1 MAVRYIYLY
10 IWHIALR
17 EGAIQN
23 HIGWPAG
30 DSTAVH
36 RALPECGRRACT
48 ALTGSPQEAVHVETH
63 VSRDEKKAPF

>member
-1 MAVRYIYLY
+1 MAVRYIYIS

-17 EGAIQN
+17 EGKIQN

-30 DSTAVH
+30 NTTVVH

-48 ALTGSPQEAVHVETH
+48 ALTRSPQEAVHVETH
-63 VSRDEKKAPF
+63 VSRDEEEAPL